1 MAAYLSTELGGS
13 ANQTSAPV
21 GYKPNATTYGGRIR
35 SIRASF
41 TLASQATTDTL
52 VIGNLPAGSTFAGG
66 LLHSDTSLGATATLA
81 IGIAGA
87 TGKYRTAATFT
98 STNTP
103 TDFGNTAAVVEDAT
117 TAERQV
123 IGTIA
128 AAALPASG
136 NLCIEI
142 FYRMP

>member
-13 ANQTSAPV
+13 ANQTAAPA
-21 GYKPNATTYGGRIR
+21 GYKPNATSYGGRIR

-52 VIGNLPAGSTFAGG
+52 VLGNLPAGSTFSGG
-66 LLHSDTSLGATATLA
+66 LISSDTSLGTSTLA
-81 IGIAGA
+81 IGIAGT
-87 TGKYRTAATFT
+87 TGKYRAAATFT
-98 STNTP
+98 ATDTP
-103 TDFGNTAAVVEDAT
+103 TDFGTTASAIEGPT

-128 AAALPASG
+128 VAALPASG
-136 NLCIEI
+136 NLMIEL